1 MRVHDSNLNSV
12 SIGTHQSGRTDAVQN
27 GRPGSSGARGSSAQD
42 HISLSDLGSLV
53 RSVSGETAGPSEKV
67 NRLAAA
73 YQSGALQTDSQATAK
88 GIVNDALRAK

>member
-12 SIGTHQSGRTDAVQN
+12 SIGTHQTGRTDGVQN
-27 GRPGSSGARGSSAQD
+27 GRTGSSSHGNSAGD

-53 RSVSGETAGPSEKV
+53 RSVSGESAGQSEKV
-67 NRLAAA
+67 SRLTAA
-73 YQSGALQTDSQATAK
+73 YKSGALQSNSQATAK

>member
-12 SIGTHQSGRTDAVQN
+12 SIGTNQSNRTDSVQN
-27 GRPGSSGARGSSAQD
+27 GRAGSSSARGNSSHDQ
-42 HISLSDLGSLV
+42 ISLSDLSSLV
-53 RSVSGETAGPSEKV
+53 RSVSGETTGQSDKV

-73 YQSGALQTDSQATAK
+73 YKSGTLSTNSHATAK